1 MALCILV
8 SKYGLSHGQLL
19 FLTVYIGTDVKPDN
33 VLINYGSD
41 ATRFSRVALGD
52 CGDAYRFNPNA
63 GPLEE
68 SHVISAAIF
77 RSPEAQLNLRWGPP
91 TDIWSLGATVRS

>member
-1 MALCILV
+1 MVLIRPAAILMLHF
-8 SKYGLSHGQLL
+8 KIDL
-19 FLTVYIGTDVKPDN
+19 KPDN
-33 VLINYGSD
+33 VLSNYGNNV
-41 ATRFSRVALGD
+41 TRFSRVTLGD
-52 CGDAYRFNPNA
+52 PNA

-77 RSPEAQLNLRWGPP
+77 RSPEVQLNLRWGPP